1 MRLADEL
8 GHQRFRVAAGGR
20 RLESADARS
29 HHEILLPRALG
40 AGVRFRLEV
49 GPCHRLGQIFA
60 DVHALDARER
70 RVLNKFTYDLVYKLI
85 SHVSIPKYQCHIL
98 GYQTLS

>member
-1 MRLADEL
+1 
-8 GHQRFRVAAGGR
+8 
-20 RLESADARS
+20 
-29 HHEILLPRALG
+29 
-40 AGVRFRLEV
+40 
-49 GPCHRLGQIFA
+49 
-60 DVHALDARER
+60 LDARER